1 MHLAL
6 RGSIG
11 AAALVGHLRQRAT
24 PHQAPKLRM
33 HCLEHVTAEP
43 ARPLA
48 TGDSTPP
55 CEAMPCGVLGGACAR
70 VGGARRRSTTP
81 EPGRSEIG
89 DQAPMQ
95 EPERVLATKDV
106 APPWYGTHAERVRAD
121 GRAHDDRSP
130 RMSSG

>member
-1 MHLAL
+1 
-6 RGSIG
+6 
-11 AAALVGHLRQRAT
+11 
-24 PHQAPKLRM
+24 M

-48 TGDSTPP
+48 TGYSTPP

-70 VGGARRRSTTP
+70 VRGARRRSTTS

-89 DQAPMQ
+89 DQAPMH
-95 EPERVLATKDV
+95 EPERDLTTNDV
-106 APPWYGTHAERVRAD
+106 APPRSGIHAERVSAG

-130 RMSSG
+130 RMS